1 MVVEASENAGTRF
14 VTTYLK
20 LHPEIFNSPKISDYW
35 CVYESVESDI
45 QKSQNIDSGFK
56 CLGSLLHHTNLFQFF
71 SDEKQAKER
80 VKRVCEFL
88 CEKMEQSESK
98 LMANYAVWC
107 CSVQRIGGGYVGP
120 FVGRLLE
127 GIDKAIH
134 SKFESSSI
142 QLEGLLAYQRWIEMY
157 PGQMKKMMD
166 KWILNAFKF
175 LSSSIPKLR
184 EAGQGVL
191 TKGMQLWL
199 ETMNELK
206 GLIKIEGKEE
216 SVIGSLGVSV
226 GFIGNRLIN
235 HATLGDAMKIVEKGF
250 NTRNVNARYA
260 AMNAWMRPFIY
271 YFSESEI
278 FNKKIDMIMA
288 PVIDSMKNDTNLKLR
303 EMAFRLWRS
312 IIFSLQNN
320 VKSTVDSWLTPVLDI
335 GEAGRIIETLA
346 MIVTEKNYAASST
359 KNLLMREITNEDLNV
374 VVDIKFLNSIIGG
387 VCELIKKELKN
398 KDLMKNEIIEWESS
412 GNKIIPSNLNSSW
425 TLILKS
431 IQKLTRE
438 GFGSI
443 PEYHKMFSKVVNFL
457 YEIYVTVNVEI
468 PNGWK
473 CQEEYKFYL
482 FCHLL
487 EPTLLAFGKNTFSI
501 KSEKFLGMKITPL
514 NFLICGLLK
523 TNANNLNKDWEFDLI
538 DTFQLLINTM
548 KYGSE
553 MLECLNSLLTL
564 MESSDLFDENSLIRN
579 EKLKIELWLKLAF
592 ELRLYIEETRMV
604 CEDLLVNEGE
614 CHSSILK
621 VLSLPFNQST
631 LLTDEHLNGWEQL
644 FLTFYNVVRN
654 QKKDYLSWLDFLFND
669 PSIIEK

>member
-20 LHPEIFNSPKISDYW
+20 LHPEKFNSPKISDYW

-175 LSSSIPKLR
+175 LSSSIPKSRLR

-226 GFIGNRLIN
+226 GFI
-235 HATLGDAMKIVEKGF
+235 
-250 NTRNVNARYA
+250 
-260 AMNAWMRPFIY
+260 
-271 YFSESEI
+271 ESEI

-514 NFLICGLLK
+514 SNSEIYNSIFRFL
-523 TNANNLNKDWEFDLI
+523 N
-538 DTFQLLINTM
+538 
-548 KYGSE
+548 
-553 MLECLNSLLTL
+553 
-564 MESSDLFDENSLIRN
+564 
-579 EKLKIELWLKLAF
+579 LWLA
-592 ELRLYIEETRMV
+592 E
-604 CEDLLVNEGE
+604 N
-614 CHSSILK
+614 
-621 VLSLPFNQST
+621 
-631 LLTDEHLNGWEQL
+631 
-644 FLTFYNVVRN
+644 
-654 QKKDYLSWLDFLFND
+654 
-669 PSIIEK
+669 